1 MKFVIYKKKERIG
14 VLTLSRPEALNALN
28 NEMLAEIRD
37 VFKKIKKDKD
47 VYSVIITGDGDK
59 SFVAGADIAEMKD
72 LNQKQGY
79 EFGLFGN
86 DIFKEIERSKVPVI
100 AAINGYALG
109 GGLEL
114 ALACD
119 MRIASDNAI
128 FGFPEVGLGIIPGY
142 GGTQRLPRIIGISKA
157 KKMLYTAEK
166 INAKLALEIGLIDDM
181 TPEGEVMDKA
191 METATKIVSQAPIA
205 VAIAKEA
212 VNKGTDLKINR
223 AFALASDL
231 FSKCFKTQDQKK
243 AMAAF
248 IKKEKF
254 TKFENK

>member
-86 DIFKEIERSKVPVI
+86 DIFKEIER
-100 AAINGYALG
+100 
-109 GGLEL
+109 
-114 ALACD
+114 
-119 MRIASDNAI
+119 
-128 FGFPEVGLGIIPGY
+128 
-142 GGTQRLPRIIGISKA
+142 
-157 KKMLYTAEK
+157 
-166 INAKLALEIGLIDDM
+166 KLL
-181 TPEGEVMDKA
+181 
-191 METATKIVSQAPIA
+191 Q
-205 VAIAKEA
+205 
-212 VNKGTDLKINR
+212 
-223 AFALASDL
+223 
-231 FSKCFKTQDQKK
+231 
-243 AMAAF
+243 
-248 IKKEKF
+248 
-254 TKFENK
+254 